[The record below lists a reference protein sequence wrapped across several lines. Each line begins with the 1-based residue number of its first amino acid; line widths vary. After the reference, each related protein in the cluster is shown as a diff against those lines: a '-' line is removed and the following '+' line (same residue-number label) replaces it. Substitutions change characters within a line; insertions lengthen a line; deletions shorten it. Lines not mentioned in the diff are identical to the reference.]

1 MANTKISE
9 LTALGATPAD
19 DDVLAI
25 VDTSAS
31 ATKKVTVANLV
42 AAASGSGQIE
52 KQYRYDGA
60 LAVNTGDARLYIPV
74 ACSASDINLYLK
86 TASSSGSVG
95 VDFVIDGTVDT
106 SMTIAQG
113 STSGSGSSSTA
124 ISAGSY
130 ITFDITSAGTGA
142 EDLYAAISLTRS

>member
-9 LTALGATPAD
+9 LTALGTTPAD

-25 VDTSAS
+25 VDTSDS
-31 ATKKVTVANLV
+31 TTKKVTVLNLV
-42 AAASGSGQIE
+42 SAVSGQIE
-52 KQYRYDGA
+52 KQYKYEGS
-60 LAVNTGDARLYIPV
+60 LAVNTGTARLYVPV
-74 ACSASDINLYLK
+74 ACSTTDINLYLK

-95 VDFVIDGTVDT
+95 VDFLINGTVDT

-113 STSGSGSSSTA
+113 STSGSGSSTTA

-130 ITFDITSAGTGA
+130 ITFDITSAGAGA
-142 EDLYAAISLTRS
+142 EDLYATISLTRS

>member
-31 ATKKVTVANLV
+31 STKKVTVSNLAKAGV
-42 AAASGSGQIE
+42 LQ
-52 KQYRYDGA
+52 KQYRYEGT
-60 LAVNTGDARLYIPV
+60 LAVNTGAARLYVPI
-74 ACSASDINLYLK
+74 ACSATSLNLYLK

-95 VDFVIDGTVDT
+95 LDFLIDGTVDT

-113 STSGSGSSSTA
+113 STSGTGSSTTA

-142 EDLYAAISLTRS
+142 VDLYATISLTRS

>member
-19 DDVLAI
+19 NDVLAI

-31 ATKKVTVANLV
+31 ATKKVTVSNLAKAGV
-42 AAASGSGQIE
+42 LQ

-60 LAVNTGDARLYIPV
+60 LVTNTGDARLYVPIN
-74 ACSASDINLYLK
+74 CSSTSIKLYLK

-95 VDFVIDGTVDT
+95 VDFLIDGVVDT
-106 SMTIAQG
+106 SMTITQG
-113 STSGSGSSSTA
+113 STSGTGSSTTA

-130 ITFDITSAGTGA
+130 VTFDITSAGTGA
-142 EDLYAAISLTRS
+142 EDLYATISLTRS